1 MLIDNKNVT
10 KDQLQTLWE
19 FIEKYTKNGDFDLV
33 SGYFSIPALALLYDN
48 LKDVKKFRLILGD
61 IIADQRIQERTI
73 NLLAENI
80 KIDAALTINQD
91 ARKAIDF
98 LNQEN
103 LKLKTV
109 EPNFCHAKL
118 YVHKAD
124 LSSSY
129 YVLGSSNLTLA
140 GMGLK
145 KSSNVE
151 LNTAQLSANNDY
163 EEVKKWFQQLWAT
176 TARDYTIVDKK
187 EINYKEYVIEQISQ
201 FYKKYT
207 PDELYYK
214 TLFELF
220 KGELPEL
227 EAESRFNAQI
237 GHLKDT
243 VLYKTLYPFQQS
255 GVKSLIRKI
264 QKYNGAILADA
275 VGLGKTWQALG
286 VMKFFNL
293 SGYEI
298 ILLCPKK
305 LEQNWRKYHYKK
317 NSRFKP
323 DKLDFTIRYHTDL
336 QDERLENKDD
346 GLKIKDDF
354 QRNAKVLFVIDESHN
369 LRNDK
374 SSRYHFLVNELLQ
387 KNTDVKM
394 LLLSATPI
402 NNHLTD
408 VRNQFKLLVKGRDNG
423 FKDDSLNIKSLETI
437 FRIAQREF
445 KEWQQLE
452 NPTIG
457 QFIQNL
463 SPKFFELTDALI
475 VARTRKQI
483 AGQTA
488 DLIFPKKL
496 APQNEYLELGNI
508 GKLRSFDSLLDAIR
522 IHMTAY
528 RPTEF
533 TDAKKAESILED
545 NMQRE
550 MFLVKMMYILLV
562 KRFESSWFSFYKTV
576 DNIYNHHVNA
586 LQKVNKYLETKENQD
601 FEIDLNIDE
610 DEDLEEAAKLVE
622 TQNLKDGNAKNN
634 NSNPLEATL
643 GKKRPIRL
651 SEIVQI
657 DKFKDYLEQDID
669 QLKYLKNQLEAFDK
683 QFKREKES
691 KDKRK
696 SKDVK
701 LQRLMEIIEQKQQS
715 ENKKVVIF
723 TAYTDTAKYLYEQLN
738 LRGFENTGLVTGSF
752 CDTTAKITFK
762 KSNFEPLLEAFAPYT
777 KLYMEHNWE
786 YYYERD
792 KIAPFKGKEQF
803 EDWKAYIQTKDKEA
817 KTLLQNPIDILI
829 ATDCISEGQNLQD
842 CDMVINYDIHWN
854 PVRLIQR
861 FGRIDRIGSPNDEIQ
876 GINFWPGKSYD
887 AYLNLKSRVEDRM
900 ALFSLVGSEYDAR
913 LTPELKEKVKDNP
926 LIDKQT
932 QKMID
937 QLQTTWE
944 DIDNNTESLGLDKLS
959 LEEFRQELFD
969 FFQQHRDR
977 LAKIPNGVYTGFE
990 CIKDLYN
997 PNLPKGTIALLRY
1010 NPNEEDL
1017 LREHR
1022 LENKNKENEYHL
1034 LYTTPEGTS
1043 SFINQHDILKILRQ
1057 HKKEKRFVPNP
1068 IDNGDT
1074 KAVQAIASQIK
1085 LWMDE
1090 KAGRQAVSEIQDL
1103 FNFGVDSSKKEKSKD
1118 EILLENK
1125 FQNNNFELITWFV
1138 VS

>member
-10 KDQLQTLWE
+10 KDQLISLWE
-19 FIEKYTKNGDFDLV
+19 FIKKYTKDGEFDLV

-48 LKDVKKFRLILGD
+48 LKDVKKFRLVLGD

-80 KIDAALTINQD
+80 KIDAALNINQS

-98 LNQEN
+98 LNQDN
-103 LKLKTV
+103 LRLKTV
-109 EPNFCHAKL
+109 EPSFCHAKL

-124 LSSSY
+124 MSSSY

-140 GMGLK
+140 GLGLK

-176 TARDYTIVDKK
+176 TARDYTIIDEKQV
-187 EINYKEYVIEQISQ
+187 NYKKYVIEQISQ
-201 FYKKYT
+201 FYKKYS
-207 PDELYYK
+207 PEDLYYK

-220 KGELPEL
+220 KDELPEL
-227 EAESRFNAQI
+227 EAESSFNLQI

-255 GVKSLIRKI
+255 GVRSLIQKI
-264 QKYNGAILADA
+264 QRYNGAILADA

-286 VMKFFNL
+286 VMKYFEL
-293 SGYEI
+293 SGYKVV
-298 ILLCPKK
+298 LLCPKK
-305 LEQNWRKYHYKK
+305 LEQNWRKYKQGHD
-317 NSRFKP
+317 SRFEA
-323 DKLDFTIRYHTDL
+323 DRLNYTIRYHTDL
-336 QDERLENKDD
+336 QDDRLETKGDKF
-346 GLKIKDDF
+346 LIKKFF
-354 QRNAKVLFVIDESHN
+354 QRNPKILFVIDESHN

-374 SSRYHFLVNELLQ
+374 SSRYQFLVNELLQ

-402 NNHLTD
+402 NNHLID
-408 VRNQFKLLVKGRDNG
+408 VRNQFKLLVKGKDNG
-423 FKDDSLNIKSLETI
+423 FKDEPLKINSLESV
-437 FRIAQREF
+437 FRIAQKEF
-445 KEWQQLE
+445 REWQQLE

-475 VARTRKQI
+475 LARTRKQI
-483 AGQTA
+483 AGQTD
-488 DLIFPKKL
+488 DLVFPKKL
-496 APQNEYLELGNI
+496 VPQNEYLELGRV
-508 GKLRSFDSLLDAIR
+508 GKLRSFGSLLDAMR
-522 IHMTAY
+522 IYMSAY

-533 TDAKKAESILED
+533 TDAEKAANVLED

-562 KRFESSWFSFYKTV
+562 KRFESSWFSFSKTV

-586 LQKVNKYLETKENQD
+586 LEKVNKYLETKENQD
-601 FEIDLNIDE
+601 LENDLSPD
-610 DEDLEEAAKLVE
+610 DEDLEDAAILVE
-622 TQNLKDGNAKNN
+622 AQSLTDDSLKNN
-634 NSNPLEATL
+634 SGNPLEATL

-651 SEIVQI
+651 SEIVQM
-657 DKFKDYLEQDID
+657 DKFKKYLEEDIAQLEYLRT
-669 QLKYLKNQLEAFDK
+669 QLKSFATTFE
-683 QFKREKES
+683 RELES

-701 LQRLMEIIEQKQQS
+701 LQRLMEIIDTKQQS
-715 ENKKVVIF
+715 GNKKVVIF
-723 TAYTDTAKYLYEQLN
+723 TAYTDTAKYLYGQLN
-738 LRGFENTGLVTGSF
+738 ARGFENLGLVTGSF
-752 CDTTAKITFK
+752 CDTTAKIPFK

-792 KIAPFKGKEQF
+792 KIPPFKGKEQF
-803 EDWKAYIQTKDKEA
+803 EDWQKYIKTKDKEA
-817 KTLLQNPIDILI
+817 RALLNNPIDILI

-842 CDMVINYDIHWN
+842 CDMVVNYDIHWN

-900 ALFSLVGSEYDAR
+900 ALFGLVGSEYDPKM
-913 LTPELKEKVKDNP
+913 TPELEQKVKDNP

-944 DIDNNTESLGLDKLS
+944 DIDDNTGSMGLDKLS
-959 LEEFRQELFD
+959 LEEFRQELSD
-969 FFQQHRDR
+969 FFQQHKER
-977 LAKIPNGVYTGFE
+977 LEKIPNGVYTGFKHK
-990 CIKDLYN
+990 KDLFN
-997 PNLPKGTIALLRY
+997 PNLPQGTIALMRY
-1010 NPNEEDL
+1010 NPDDEDL

-1022 LENKNKENEYHL
+1022 LKKKDSTDEYHL

-1043 SFINQHDILKILRQ
+1043 SFINQHDILKILRY
-1057 HKKEKRFVPNP
+1057 HKKEKRTVAKP
-1068 IDNGDT
+1068 IDNGDEDAT
-1074 KAVQAIASQIK
+1074 QAISEQIK

-1103 FNFGVDSSKKEKSKD
+1103 FNFGIDTTKKEKSKD
-1118 EILLENK
+1118 DLLLEKK